1 MESWNDD
8 PQQGDNEKI
17 PELDDGQIES
27 GFTCKDWVEQC

>member
-17 PELDDGQIES
+17 PELDDGTNRIRIHL
-27 GFTCKDWVEQC
+27 